1 MPTNIRNMPYTFKPE
16 VYEVNTTPATI
27 SAAHM
32 SPSWNAVW
40 QIAIN
45 NPNQAA
51 TLAEAR
57 GTIKEKLR
65 WDVKG

>member
-1 MPTNIRNMPYTFKPE
+1 MPYTFTSE
-16 VYEVNTTPATI
+16 LYEVKTTPATI

-45 NPNQAA
+45 NPDEAA
-51 TLAEAR
+51 ALTEAR
-57 GTIKEKLR
+57 GIIKEKLR
-65 WDVKG
+65 CDVKG